1 MSTTPI
7 DRVFDPVTR
16 AFVAEVAAAPQPHEL
31 TLEAARQSLVDLQAS
46 TAPLPHVTAVD
57 WTIPA
62 EPIGHSALRIVRPA
76 GVEGELPVIMYFH
89 GGGWVLGDRGTHDRI
104 ARELAVRVGAAV
116 VFVEY
121 ARSPEARY
129 PVAVEQSYAAT
140 RWVAEHG
147 AAVYLD
153 GSRIALAGDSSGGN
167 LAAAVALL
175 AAGHHTP
182 NLVFQLLLFPALDPS
197 MDTASYREYSDG
209 PFLTRAQ
216 MEWFW
221 QSYAPGLGAR
231 PNAIAAPLHASAE
244 RLRGLPR
251 TLVITAEHDVL
262 RDEGEAYTRRL
273 VDAGVDATAT
283 RYLNTI
289 HSFLVL
295 EALAPSPPA
304 RAALAQATAALRD
317 AFGVRSTSTPIRHYD
332 DPPTPVAWQRQGRR
346 NVPSRR
352 ASQARDHLTANAT
365 QQRHAGNGRD

>member
-1 MSTTPI
+1 MTTTASEQT
-7 DRVFDPVTR
+7 FDAVTR
-16 AFVAEVAAAPQPHEL
+16 AFVADAAAAPQPHEL
-31 TLEAARQSLVDLQAS
+31 TVEAARQSLVHLQAPV
-46 TAPLPHVTAVD
+46 APLPDVTTVD

-62 EPIGHSALRIVRPA
+62 GPTGHTALRIVRPA
-76 GVEGELPVIMYFH
+76 GVEADLPVIMYFH
-89 GGGWVLGDRGTHDRI
+89 GGGWVLGDSRTHDRI

-153 GSRIALAGDSSGGN
+153 GSRIAVAGDSSGGN

-175 AAGHHTP
+175 ATSHHTP
-182 NLVFQLLLFPALDPS
+182 HLLFQLLLFPALDPS

-209 PFLTRAQ
+209 PFLTSAQ
-216 MEWFW
+216 MAWFW
-221 QSYAPGLGAR
+221 QSYAPGLGTR
-231 PNAIAAPLHASAE
+231 PNGIAAPLHASAE
-244 RLRGLPR
+244 QLRGLPP

-262 RDEGEAYTRRL
+262 RDEAEAYARRL
-273 VDAGVDATAT
+273 IDAGVETTAT

-289 HSFLVL
+289 HSSVVL
-295 EALAPSPPA
+295 EGLASSPPA

-317 AFGVRSTSTPIRHYD
+317 ALGVHSTNTPIRHYD
-332 DPPTPVAWQRQGRR
+332 DSPPLMADPR
-346 NVPSRR
+346 NVRSRGPSQGQEYL
-352 ASQARDHLTANAT
+352 AATAT
-365 QQRHAGNGRD
+365 QQPHSANGRG

>member
-1 MSTTPI
+1 MNSTAT
-7 DRVFDPVTR
+7 DRTLDPVTR
-16 AFVAEVAAAPQPHEL
+16 AFVADTAATPQPHEL
-31 TLEAARQSLVDLQAS
+31 TVEAARQSLVHLQAPL
-46 TAPLPHVTAVD
+46 APLPNVTTVD

-62 EPIGHSALRIVRPA
+62 GPAGHTALRIVRPA
-76 GVEGELPVIMYFH
+76 GVEADLPVIMYFH
-89 GGGWVLGDRGTHDRI
+89 GGGWVLGDSRTHDRI
-104 ARELAVRVGAAV
+104 ARELAVRVDAAV

-175 AAGHHTP
+175 AAGHHSP

-197 MDTASYREYSDG
+197 MDTASYRAYSDG

-221 QSYAPGLGAR
+221 QSYAPGHGAR
-231 PNAIAAPLHASAE
+231 PDAIAAPLHASAE
-244 RLRGLPR
+244 QIRGLPP

-262 RDEGEAYTRRL
+262 RDEGEAYARRL
-273 VDAGVDATAT
+273 VDAGVEATAT

-289 HSFLVL
+289 HSFVVL

-304 RAALAQATAALRD
+304 RAALAQASDALRD
-317 AFGVRSTSTPIRHYD
+317 ALGVHTTDTPIRHYD
-332 DPPTPVAWQRQGRR
+332 DPPPLVAEQPGRRR
-346 NVPSRR
+346 NVRSHG
-352 ASQARDHLTANAT
+352 ASQVPGNLVATAT
-365 QQRHAGNGRD
+365 QQPHAATGRG